1 MVQNLDRD
9 GLVLQASVNWT
20 SPFDST
26 CATQCDKMH
35 PMVASNVSIPIAA
48 LESICKRYR
57 VFELSIF
64 GSALRD
70 DFRPDSDID
79 LLVQFEPS
87 AQIGFLAL
95 AALQR
100 ELSELAGRKVD
111 LIPKAGLKP
120 LIRDSILSSARVL
133 YHAA

>member
-1 MVQNLDRD
+1 
-9 GLVLQASVNWT
+9 
-20 SPFDST
+20 
-26 CATQCDKMH
+26 MH